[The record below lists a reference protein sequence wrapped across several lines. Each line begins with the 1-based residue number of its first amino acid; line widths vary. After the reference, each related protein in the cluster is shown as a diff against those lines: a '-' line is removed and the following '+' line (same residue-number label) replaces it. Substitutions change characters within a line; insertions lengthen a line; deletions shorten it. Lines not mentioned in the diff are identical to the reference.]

1 MSISHSVKQWI
12 ASIKRL
18 EVIVALLVLAP
29 IVLES
34 GCGGSNPVTPPLALN
49 EMQATSS
56 REGDFLSNNAVA
68 DSSKGTYDVIATM
81 AINGGGSITI
91 EVSVPKQTSLP
102 YQVDV
107 ASNQDALIG
116 YCLNPTGSQCN
127 EYQAG
132 NGIGS
137 GQVTITQVSPS
148 LMGTFRGTLWQIPNS
163 GTDTT
168 RSVTDGQ
175 FNAPFP

>member
-1 MSISHSVKQWI
+1 MLISHSVKQWI
-12 ASIKRL
+12 ASAKRF

-29 IVLES
+29 MMMES

-56 REGDFLSNNAVA
+56 GEGDFLSNNAVA
-68 DSSKGTYDVIATM
+68 DSSNGTYNVIATM
-81 AINGGGSITI
+81 SISGGGSLTI
-91 EVSVPKQTSLP
+91 NVIVPKEASLP

-127 EYQAG
+127 EYEAG

-137 GQVTITQVSPS
+137 GQITITQISPS
-148 LMGTFRGTLWQIPNS
+148 LMGTFRGTLWQTPSS

-168 RSVTDGQ
+168 RTISDGQ